1 MTDSQKLDL
10 LIEEVCN
17 LKVEIKTMDSR
28 FDQVDSRLDQMDSR
42 LDQMDSR
49 LDQVDSRLDRVENR
63 LDVIE
68 LKQDRTARVLGD
80 LQLDV
85 KIAERNISRNIHI
98 LNDEMETVIEVLR
111 QKELLPRRA

>member
-10 LIEEVCN
+10 LLEEVGN
-17 LKVEIKTMDSR
+17 LKAEIQTI
-28 FDQVDSRLDQMDSR
+28 
-42 LDQMDSR
+42 DSR
-49 LDQVDSRLDRVENR
+49 LDQVDSRLDQVDSRFDRVENR

-68 LKQDRTARVLGD
+68 LKQNRTAKKLDD

-85 KIAERNISRNIHI
+85 KIAERNISRDIHI

-111 QKELLPRRA
+111 QHELLPKRA

>member
-10 LIEEVCN
+10 LLEEVGN

-28 FDQVDSRLDQMDSR
+28 FDQM
-42 LDQMDSR
+42 
-49 LDQVDSRLDRVENR
+49 DSRLDRVENR

-68 LKQDRTARVLGD
+68 LKQDRTAKKLDD

-85 KIAERNISRNIHI
+85 KIAERNISRDIHI
-98 LNDEMETVIEVLR
+98 FNDEMETVIEVLR
-111 QKELLPRRA
+111 QNELLPRRA